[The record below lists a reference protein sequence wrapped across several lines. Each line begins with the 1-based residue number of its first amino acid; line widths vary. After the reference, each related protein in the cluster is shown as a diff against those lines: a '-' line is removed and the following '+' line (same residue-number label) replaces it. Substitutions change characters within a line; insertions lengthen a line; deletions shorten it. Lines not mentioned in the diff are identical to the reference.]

1 MRLHCCSEAQ
11 ALRSQGWPVSA
22 IARPF
27 GSDPVDGAP
36 VSVRGTQSQGVRA
49 RSAPDPFAEYVEYGR
64 LRLAADPHLWATT

>member
-27 GSDPVDGAP
+27 GVTRRRCSGICPGNTIP
-36 VSVRGTQSQGVRA
+36 GVRA

-64 LRLAADPHLWATT
+64 LGLAADPDLWATT